1 VPITITTAKAV
12 DRREAYVR
20 VIFKPESLQQGEA
33 DEEPGA
39 KVGCMPLSP
48 PPASSM
54 CRIFAVIS
62 KATTSALVM
71 KLRRRPTGDTGT
83 ATGAAL
89 PDPGRL
95 EAEDLHLGP
104 HAAAQA
110 DVAGRLEGHLGG
122 GPMLLILTTLG
133 D

>member
-54 CRIFAVIS
+54 CCIFGCNFQGDHVCTCHEIEE
-62 KATTSALVM
+62 KAHGGHWDSH
-71 KLRRRPTGDTGT
+71 RSCSSRSR
-83 ATGAAL
+83 AA
-89 PDPGRL
+89 RS
-95 EAEDLHLGP
+95 
-104 HAAAQA
+104 
-110 DVAGRLEGHLGG
+110 
-122 GPMLLILTTLG
+122 
-133 D
+133 